1 MSYMYTMLST
11 NQWDFHMRDNFPSS
25 FFAKF
30 FIFYFYFFF
39 VLCLSLC
46 GFCGV
51 LAAANST
58 PPLFVS
64 LSLCLTIN
72 AEFKR
77 NFDYSEIGRFIRT
90 PEIKQSSNSN
100 SASQFI
106 THKFT
111 FIFTFIFTIIFT
123 FITHENTF

>member
-1 MSYMYTMLST
+1 MLYMYTMLST

-30 FIFYFYFFF
+30 FIFYFYIYFF

-51 LAAANST
+51 VAAANST

-72 AEFKR
+72 KGFKR
-77 NFDYSEIGRFIRT
+77 NFNYSEIGRFIRT
-90 PEIKQSSNSN
+90 PEIKLSSNSN

-106 THKFT
+106 THKK
-111 FIFTFIFTIIFT
+111 TILVT
-123 FITHENTF
+123 PKLRTDTQSCKRKS